1 MLSIETLPSATHEM
15 VVKASDPDIGLTA
28 FLAIHSTALGPA
40 AGGLR
45 MKTYRDE
52 DEALADALAL
62 SKAMSYK
69 AAAADI
75 PLGGGKSV
83 LVGNPYTDK
92 TAEKL
97 HAFGQALNSLE
108 GRYHVAEDMGIAPD
122 DIAVIG
128 ETSPYVCGLNQ
139 GQFASGDPSPVTAR
153 GVFNAVKLSAKHR
166 FGSENLTGRIVAV
179 QGVGHVGGFLCQHLH
194 DHGARL
200 VICDTQPELCAEIKE
215 KTGAGIVAIDEIY
228 AQDVDIFAPCAIG
241 STVNATTIPQL
252 KAKIV
257 AGAANNQLAQPQDAE
272 RLLARNILYAPDYVA
287 NGAGIVN
294 ATAEILHIEN
304 RESWVNDKILALR
317 HRLDEIFHLAA
328 QEKVSPALIADRLA
342 LAILTQAQN
351 EHA

>member
-1 MLSIETLPSATHEM
+1 MRHPARTLRRN
-15 VVKASDPDIGLTA
+15 K
-28 FLAIHSTALGPA
+28 
-40 AGGLR
+40 R
-45 MKTYRDE
+45 
-52 DEALADALAL
+52 
-62 SKAMSYK
+62 
-69 AAAADI
+69 
-75 PLGGGKSV
+75 
-83 LVGNPYTDK
+83 
-92 TAEKL
+92 
-97 HAFGQALNSLE
+97 
-108 GRYHVAEDMGIAPD
+108 
-122 DIAVIG
+122 
-128 ETSPYVCGLNQ
+128 
-139 GQFASGDPSPVTAR
+139 
-153 GVFNAVKLSAKHR
+153 
-166 FGSENLTGRIVAV
+166 
-179 QGVGHVGGFLCQHLH
+179 
-194 DHGARL
+194 
-200 VICDTQPELCAEIKE
+200 